1 MELLQK
7 VCVFPRPAL
16 RDPAMR
22 EKRESII
29 KSIRNSPLT
38 KGRRGGVR

>member
-22 EKRESII
+22 EKREIHNKI
-29 KSIRNSPLT
+29 NKKSSP
-38 KGRRGGVR
+38 